1 MVVLFDSLP
10 VAGNDHRAAAEI
22 AERVAERKMK
32 IKGDIP

>member
-10 VAGNDHRAAAEI
+10 VAGNDHCAAAEI